1 MSLPLLEQMKLSLS
15 PQLAGYAAK
24 TLGETPANTERA
36 IDAALPAILS
46 GVASASQMPSG
57 LASVARLVRDP
68 INDGTLL
75 TQLPALYQ
83 GTMTAAPVYRLG
95 SQLLHAIFG
104 NKLGQMTQSIAALGG
119 VKPGSSALLISMLAP
134 HVLSVLGK
142 RQRAA
147 ADTTPAGLARLMQ
160 KEQASIASA
169 LPPVIGEVFGAP
181 AVAAAAAT
189 AATGV
194 ASTAK
199 PVVAAIKTAK
209 KVDARPSAAAR
220 RASTVTEADARE
232 AQTRG
237 MGPWAILP
245 VGLILGA
252 GLLGIGLLKSSEP
265 APDRVAVAPA
275 PPAPVAA
282 VPPVAPK
289 AAEPVPAAKA
299 VEAKPATPAPK
310 VAEAKPAGAKPTPT
324 PRAAEPKPAAAAPP
338 PPPGTTTFFGQT
350 PAIAEMPAKPNPD
363 YKPAAVASAIAAI
376 PPAPPPPAPPTAVAA
391 PMPMTPPGVTSYFG
405 PGKPVIE
412 MAAVLNPDY
421 KPAAPP
427 APSVVEPVVPPAPVV
442 PGVTSFY
449 GVTPSPPD
457 APAKLNPD
465 YKPAA
470 PVVAAAPPT
479 PVAPPVVR
487 APGVT
492 SYFGTSPAPAEAPA
506 RPNPDYKPSQVAAA
520 APVAP
525 APAPTA
531 PAAPIAGPSLAA
543 CQTTVTAAVKSGPVL
558 FKNALATL
566 RPGSIA
572 TLDRIAAAF
581 KGCPGARLR
590 VEGHT
595 DNNGAA
601 EMNLT
606 LSQARART
614 VADYLASKGIEA
626 GKLSPAGFGLTRP
639 AVPNTSSVN
648 RALNRRIEFIV
659 DKP

>member
-1 MSLPLLEQMKLSLS
+1 
-15 PQLAGYAAK
+15 
-24 TLGETPANTERA
+24 
-36 IDAALPAILS
+36 
-46 GVASASQMPSG
+46 MP
-57 LASVARLVRDP
+57 
-68 INDGTLL
+68 
-75 TQLPALYQ
+75 
-83 GTMTAAPVYRLG
+83 
-95 SQLLHAIFG
+95 
-104 NKLGQMTQSIAALGG
+104 
-119 VKPGSSALLISMLAP
+119 
-134 HVLSVLGK
+134 
-142 RQRAA
+142 

-199 PVVAAIKTAK
+199 PVVAAIKKAK
-209 KVDARPSAAAR
+209 KVDARPSVAAR
-220 RASTVTEADARE
+220 RASAVTEADARE

-363 YKPAAVASAIAAI
+363 YKPAAVATAIAAI

-457 APAKLNPD
+457 APAKLNPTTSR
-465 YKPAA
+465 PRLLS
-470 PVVAAAPPT
+470 PRRHQPPSHRRWSAHR
-479 PVAPPVVR
+479 VSRVI
-487 APGVT
+487 
-492 SYFGTSPAPAEAPA
+492 S
-506 RPNPDYKPSQVAAA
+506 
-520 APVAP
+520 AP
-525 APAPTA
+525 APRRPKRRHVQTPTISRA
-531 PAAPIAGPSLAA
+531 
-543 CQTTVTAAVKSGPVL
+543 KSQ
-558 FKNALATL
+558 L
-566 RPGSIA
+566 RRPW
-572 TLDRIAAAF
+572 
-581 KGCPGARLR
+581 RLR
-590 VEGHT
+590 LHQPHPRRQLPAPV
-595 DNNGAA
+595 
-601 EMNLT
+601 
-606 LSQARART
+606 SQPARRPSRRPSNRVRCCSRT
-614 VADYLASKGIEA
+614 RS
-626 GKLSPAGFGLTRP
+626 
-639 AVPNTSSVN
+639 
-648 RALNRRIEFIV
+648 RR
-659 DKP
+659 